1 MLEVFMKR
9 ILFPILFF
17 VLIFT
22 SCSLFFQEEYGTITI
37 DLEGGRARSIN
48 SSTGLPDLADSELEI
63 DIVTDGNSSIYKKI
77 LASEPKFFQA
87 DFPVGSR
94 LEITVK
100 LNGPS
105 SSWSA
110 YNNHTVK
117 EGNNDIQLLLNKNAS
132 SLANVGFSTTAA
144 TNTYEFNI
152 AGKKINISSSE
163 QPVFTRDSRG
173 RLYIAY
179 KESSGWKLNR
189 YESDGT
195 PNNFVSGSPILS
207 TITSASSVKLA
218 SDPITGKVYAAANS
232 NLYLIKDDGSV
243 IAGNPT
249 IPAGPI
255 AVYNNNLFALESP
268 AGTDLKMFTITE
280 GGGSLT
286 LTESGSTTV
295 STGQIIISVTPINV
309 DFKDILVKKDK
320 IYILFAKNNLPI
332 PSTSSPYY
340 SLGGMLE
347 YTYNSSG
354 VIDNPQKY
362 GFNDTVTAENDIV
375 TAGETNFYGP
385 ACFIGYD
392 EQSISIADDGCTFK
406 KEGGSVRIYKNV
418 NRIFSFNTSTKSLY
432 SYATENKWFK
442 EYEVTGG
449 STPPPGTGKVLL
461 WEKNT
466 DSNLGMVYY
475 QVDEGGYTS
484 LPTTAFIKGVDS
496 SSLTPYKQIP
506 TDVFSYDNLGNL
518 YVVWKIEG
526 SPTHKYVV
534 RRYLWNGSNASYTY
548 ENEANLYFKN
558 GNNTLNIYP
567 DAIAVNISETN
578 KHLYYTYKQNANI
591 FLLRL
596 KWNDNFSAASKD
608 TSFEQKIQNAG
619 SSKSF
624 CTALA
629 VNENGIFAAVKS
641 ILGSDIE
648 NPDTYGSNI
657 KKYKHQKNAGDS
669 DYSDGEVSIIPST
682 SVNTLSENNYTLE
695 DICDLQIKGGVLY
708 GIRTKKTGKLKNG
721 TTSKVSTSG
730 ELFKIE
736 ALDSLFL
743 SSTVVTSLWSSLSP
757 TDGYAPYRF
766 IGTVLNKLIIAS
778 DGYYGDKS
786 STGNEAQNKNKVLSF
801 DITTST
807 TWTVTPTN
815 TNATFSRELTYDA
828 TNGFKWE

>member
-1 MLEVFMKR
+1 MKR

-132 SLANVGFSTTAA
+132 SLATVGFSTTAT

-152 AGKKINISSSE
+152 AGKTIDISSNE

-179 KESSGWKLNR
+179 KNGTWALNR

-195 PNNFVSGSPILS
+195 PNNFAGSLLS
-207 TITSASSVKLA
+207 TITGASSVKLA
-218 SDPITGKVYAAANS
+218 SDPVTGKVYAAADS
-232 NLYLIKDDGSV
+232 HLYLIKNDGSV
-243 IAGNPT
+243 IAGSST

-280 GGGSLT
+280 GESVLTFTPVGSPV
-286 LTESGSTTV
+286 SI
-295 STGQIIISVTPINV
+295 STGQITISGSGTPINV
-309 DFKDILVKKDK
+309 DFKDIFVKNDK
-320 IYILFAKNNLPI
+320 IYILFAKNSLPSGT
-332 PSTSSPYY
+332 PPAHYY

-354 VIDNPQKY
+354 ITNYPQKY
-362 GFNDTVTAENDIV
+362 GFNDTVTAKDGIV
-375 TAGETNFYGP
+375 TAGEANFYGP

-392 EQSISIADDGCTFK
+392 EQSISIADDGCTFQK
-406 KEGGSVRIYKNV
+406 VDGSVRIDKNV
-418 NRIFSFNTSTKSLY
+418 NRVFSFNTSTKSLY

-449 STPPPGTGKVLL
+449 STPSPGTGKVLL
-461 WEKNT
+461 WEKN
-466 DSNLGMVYY
+466 SAPNLGMVYY
-475 QVDEGGYTS
+475 QVDEGGYTD
-484 LPTTAFIKGVDS
+484 LPTAFIAGS
-496 SSLTPYKQIP
+496 NTGGYPHYP
-506 TDVFSYDNLGNL
+506 TDVFCHDEKGNL
-518 YVVWKIEG
+518 YILWVNKAGGTPV
-526 SPTHKYVV
+526 KYQYKV
-534 RRYLWNGSNASYTY
+534 RKYALLSSGVYDSTY
-548 ENEANLYFKN
+548 EAIIGLEDFFNQ
-558 GNNTLNIYP
+558 NTPITE
-567 DAIAVNISETN
+567 ISVHVSESN
-578 KHLYYTYKQNANI
+578 SYLYYTYKNTFTYI
-591 FLLRL
+591 KRL
-596 KWNDNFSAASKD
+596 KWTGDNFSAALKD
-608 TSFEQKIQNAG
+608 NSFEQKIKGAG
-619 SSKSF
+619 GSKSF

-629 VNENGIFAAVKS
+629 VNENGIFAAVKN
-641 ILGSDIE
+641 IDGSDIE

-682 SVNTLSENNYTLE
+682 SVNTLPENNYTLE

-736 ALDSLFL
+736 ALDSSFL

-766 IGTVLNKLIIAS
+766 IGTVPNKLIIAS

-786 STGNEAQNKNKVLSF
+786 DIGDKAQNKNKVLSF

-815 TNATFSRELTYDA
+815 TNAKFSRELTYGSS
-828 TNGFKWE
+828 GFEWK

>member
-1 MLEVFMKR
+1 MKR
-9 ILFPILFF
+9 KLFF
-17 VLIFT
+17 ALLVLILS
-22 SCSLFFQEEYGTITI
+22 SCSLFFREEYGTITI
-37 DLEGGRARSIN
+37 DLEGGKARSIN
-48 SSTGLPDLADSELEI
+48 SSTGLPNLEDSELEI
-63 DIVTDGNSSIYKKI
+63 DIVTDGSSSIYKKI

-110 YNNHTVK
+110 HNSHTVK
-117 EGNNDIQLLLNKNAS
+117 EGNNDIRLLLNKNAS
-132 SLANVGFSTTAA
+132 SLATVGFSTAA
-144 TNTYEFNI
+144 VVNKYEFNI
-152 AGKKINISSSE
+152 AGKTIDISSNE
-163 QPVFTRDSRG
+163 LPVFTRDSRG

-195 PNNFVSGSPILS
+195 PNNFAGSLPS
-207 TITSASSVKLA
+207 TITSASTSVKLA
-218 SDPITGKVYAAANS
+218 SDPITGKVYAAADS
-232 NLYLIKDDGSV
+232 HLYIIKDDGSV
-243 IAGNPT
+243 IAGTPT
-249 IPAGPI
+249 IPVGPI
-255 AVYNNNLFALESP
+255 AVYNNNLFALNIPASP
-268 AGTDLKMFTITE
+268 ALKMFTITE
-280 GGGSLT
+280 GGSGLT
-286 LTESGSTTV
+286 LTEAGSTVSV
-295 STGQIIISVTPINV
+295 STGQIIISGSGTPINV

-320 IYILFAKNNLPI
+320 IYILFAKNKLPTGT
-332 PSTSSPYY
+332 PLPSSPYY

-362 GFNDTVTAENDIV
+362 GFNDTVTAGDDIV
-375 TAGETNFYGP
+375 TAGEANFYGP

-432 SYATENKWFK
+432 SYATENKWFN
-442 EYEVTGG
+442 EYEET
-449 STPPPGTGKVLL
+449 TTPPPPPPGTGKVLL
-461 WEKNT
+461 WEKNNNP
-466 DSNLGMVYY
+466 NLGMVYY
-475 QVDEGGYTS
+475 QVDEGGYSS
-484 LPTTAFIKGVDS
+484 LLTAFIEGVNS
-496 SSLTPYKQIP
+496 SALSQYKQIP

-534 RRYLWNGSNASYTY
+534 RRYLWNGSTASYTY
-548 ENEANLYFKN
+548 EKEANLYFKN
-558 GNNTLNIYP
+558 GANTLNIYP

-578 KHLYYTYKQNANI
+578 KYLYYTYKQNANI

-596 KWNDNFSAASKD
+596 NWNDNFSAASKD
-608 TSFEQKIQNAG
+608 PSFEQKIKDAG
-619 SSKSF
+619 GSKSF

-736 ALDSLFL
+736 ALDSLF
-743 SSTVVTSLWSSLSP
+743 SSLTVVTSLWSSLSP

-766 IGTVLNKLIIAS
+766 ISTVPSKLIIAS
-778 DGYYGDKS
+778 DGYYGDKNS
-786 STGNEAQNKNKVLSF
+786 AGDKAQNKNKVLSF
-801 DITTST
+801 GIGSWTLTPPNNTS
-807 TWTVTPTN
+807 
-815 TNATFSRELTYDA
+815 AKFSRELKYEPS
-828 TNGFKWE
+828 NVFEWE

>member
-1 MLEVFMKR
+1 MKKK
-9 ILFPILFF
+9 LFF
-17 VLIFT
+17 ALLVLILS

-37 DLEGGRARSIN
+37 DLEGGKARSIN
-48 SSTGLPDLADSELEI
+48 SSTGLPNLTDSELEI

-87 DFPVGSR
+87 DFPIGSR

-105 SSWSA
+105 ASWSA
-110 YNNHTVK
+110 HNSHTVK
-117 EGNNDIQLLLNKNAS
+117 EGNNDIRLLLNKNAS
-132 SLANVGFSTTAA
+132 SLATVGFSTAA
-144 TNTYEFNI
+144 VVNKYEFNI
-152 AGKKINISSSE
+152 AGKTIDISSNAL
-163 QPVFTRDSRG
+163 PVFTRDSRG

-195 PNNFVSGSPILS
+195 PNNFAGSLPS
-207 TITSASSVKLA
+207 TITSASTSVKLA
-218 SDPITGKVYAAANS
+218 SDPITGKVYAAADS
-232 NLYLIKDDGSV
+232 HLYIIKDDGSV
-243 IAGNPT
+243 IAGTPT
-249 IPAGPI
+249 IPVGPI
-255 AVYNNNLFALESP
+255 AVYNNNLFALNIPASP
-268 AGTDLKMFTITE
+268 ALKMFTITE
-280 GGGSLT
+280 GGSGLT
-286 LTESGSTTV
+286 LTHAGSTSV
-295 STGQIIISVTPINV
+295 STGQITISVTPINV

-362 GFNDTVTAENDIV
+362 GFKNEVTAENDIV

-406 KEGGSVRIYKNV
+406 KEGSNVKIDKNV

-432 SYATENKWFK
+432 SYATENKWFN
-442 EYEVTGG
+442 EYEET
-449 STPPPGTGKVLL
+449 TTPPPPPPGTGKVLV
-461 WEKNT
+461 WEKNNNP
-466 DSNLGMVYY
+466 NLGMVYY
-475 QVDEGGYTS
+475 QVDEGGYTG
-484 LPTTAFIKGVDS
+484 LPTAFIEGVNS
-496 SSLTPYKQIP
+496 SALSQYKQIP

-534 RRYLWNGSNASYTY
+534 RRYLWNGSTASYTY
-548 ENEANLYFKN
+548 EKEANLYFKN
-558 GNNTLNIYP
+558 GANTLNIYP

-578 KHLYYTYKQNANI
+578 KYLYYTYKQNANI

-596 KWNDNFSAASKD
+596 NWNDDFSAASKYP
-608 TSFEQKIQNAG
+608 SFEQKIKDAG
-619 SSKSF
+619 GSKSF

-629 VNENGIFAAVKS
+629 VNENGIFAAVKN
-641 ILGSDIE
+641 IAGSDI
-648 NPDTYGSNI
+648 NYPDNYSVNI
-657 KKYKHQKNAGDS
+657 KKYKHTNSA
-669 DYSDGEVSIIPST
+669 DGE
-682 SVNTLSENNYTLE
+682 TLANNIVPQIDADNYTLE

-708 GIRTKKTGKLKNG
+708 GIKTKKTGKLKKG

-736 ALDSLFL
+736 ALDSSFS
-743 SSTVVTSLWSSLSP
+743 SSTVVTSLWSSSSP

-766 IGTVLNKLIIAS
+766 IGTDSNKLIIAS
-778 DGYYGDKS
+778 DGYYGDTSNAGDK
-786 STGNEAQNKNKVLSF
+786 AQNKNKVLSF
-801 DITTST
+801 VIGSWTLTST
-807 TWTVTPTN
+807 D
-815 TNATFSRELTYDA
+815 TNAKFSRELTYGA
-828 TNGFKWE
+828 SGFEWK

>member
-1 MLEVFMKR
+1 MKR

-48 SSTGLPDLADSELEI
+48 SSTGLPNLADSELEI
-63 DIVTDGNSSIYKKI
+63 DILTEGNSSIYKKI

-87 DFPVGSR
+87 DFPIGSR

-110 YNNHTVK
+110 HNSHTVK
-117 EGNNDIQLLLNKNAS
+117 EGNNDIRLLLNKNAS
-132 SLANVGFSTTAA
+132 SLANVGFSTKE

-152 AGKKINISSSE
+152 AGKRIDINSRE
-163 QPVFTRDSRG
+163 LPVFTRDSRG

-179 KESSGWKLNR
+179 KQSDWKLNR

-195 PNNFVSGSPILS
+195 PNNFVSGSTILT
-207 TITSASSVKLA
+207 TITGASSVKLA
-218 SDPITGKVYAAANS
+218 SDPVTGKVYAAADT

-243 IAGNPT
+243 IAGTPT
-249 IPAGPI
+249 IPVGPI
-255 AVYNNNLFALESP
+255 AVYNNNLFALDSS
-268 AGTDLKMFTITE
+268 ASTDLKMFTITE

-286 LTESGSTTV
+286 FTEAGSTTV
-295 STGQIIISVTPINV
+295 STGQITISGTPINV

-354 VIDNPQKY
+354 ISGLQKY
-362 GFNDTVTAENDIV
+362 GFNDTVTAEDGIV
-375 TAGETNFYGP
+375 TAGEANFYGP

-442 EYEVTGG
+442 EYEETA
-449 STPPPGTGKVLL
+449 TPPPPSPGTGKVLL
-461 WEKNT
+461 WEKN
-466 DSNLGMVYY
+466 SNPNLGMVYY
-475 QVDEGGYTS
+475 QVDEGGYTG
-484 LPTTAFIKGVDS
+484 LPTAFIEGVNS
-496 SSLTPYKQIP
+496 SALSQYKQIP

-534 RRYLWNGSNASYTY
+534 RRYLWNGSTASYTY
-548 ENEANLYFKN
+548 EKEANLYFKN
-558 GNNTLNIYP
+558 GANTLNIYP

-578 KHLYYTYKQNANI
+578 KYLYYTYKQNANI

-596 KWNDNFSAASKD
+596 NWNDNFSAASKD
-608 TSFEQKIQNAG
+608 PSFEQKIKDAG
-619 SSKSF
+619 GSKSF

-736 ALDSLFL
+736 ALDSLF
-743 SSTVVTSLWSSLSP
+743 SSLTVVTSLWSSLSP

-766 IGTVLNKLIIAS
+766 ISTVPSKLIIAS
-778 DGYYGDKS
+778 DGYYGDKNS
-786 STGNEAQNKNKVLSF
+786 AGDKAQNKNKVLSF
-801 DITTST
+801 GIGSWTLTPPNNTS
-807 TWTVTPTN
+807 
-815 TNATFSRELTYDA
+815 AKFSRELKYEPS
-828 TNGFKWE
+828 NVFEWE

>member
-1 MLEVFMKR
+1 MKKK
-9 ILFPILFF
+9 LFF
-17 VLIFT
+17 ALLVLILS
-22 SCSLFFQEEYGTITI
+22 SCSLFFQKEYGTITI

-48 SSTGLPDLADSELEI
+48 SSTGLPNLADSELEI
-63 DIVTDGNSSIYKKI
+63 DILTEGNSSIYKKI

-87 DFPVGSR
+87 DFPIGSR

-110 YNNHTVK
+110 HNSHTVK
-117 EGNNDIQLLLNKNAS
+117 EGNNDIRLLLNKNAS
-132 SLANVGFSTTAA
+132 SLANVGFSTAA
-144 TNTYEFNI
+144 VVNKYEFNI
-152 AGKKINISSSE
+152 AGKKINISSNAL
-163 QPVFTRDSRG
+163 PVFTRDSRG

-195 PNNFVSGSPILS
+195 PNNFAGSLPS
-207 TITSASSVKLA
+207 TITSASSVNLA
-218 SDPITGKVYAAANS
+218 SDPITGKVYVAADP

-243 IAGNPT
+243 IAGTST

-255 AVYNNNLFALESP
+255 AVYNNNLFALDIP
-268 AGTDLKMFTITE
+268 ASTDLKMFTITE
-280 GGGSLT
+280 EGSGLT
-286 LTESGSTTV
+286 LTEAGSTVSV
-295 STGQIIISVTPINV
+295 STGQIIISGTPGTPINV

-442 EYEVTGG
+442 EYEETA
-449 STPPPGTGKVLL
+449 TPPPPPPGTTGKVLL
-461 WEKNT
+461 WQKNT
-466 DSNLGMVYY
+466 APTTEGFKFYL
-475 QVDEGGYTS
+475 VDENNSAS
-484 LPTTAFIKGVDS
+484 LPSTAFLQDNGSDF
-496 SSLTPYKQIP
+496 P
-506 TDVFSYDNLGNL
+506 TDVFCYDQEGNL
-518 YVVWKIEG
+518 YVVWFDTTG
-526 SPTHKYVV
+526 YFV
-534 RRYLWNGSNASYTY
+534 RRYEKANGYSTDNTKDNQQKMVNNSGYTQLSASEKPT
-548 ENEANLYFKN
+548 
-558 GNNTLNIYP
+558 
-567 DAIAVNISETN
+567 AIAVDVSDSAKGYVYYSYKTGEKVIIRNKWIKLNGFKTGSYLN
-578 KHLYYTYKQNANI
+578 KHTLNDLSGANDSKITSMTVNNDGLFVAQKNEYISPKKFKNVIHKYSDFEHPNTDYIGDTSGSILHGTGNNYVDENIFAMQIINGVLYYTVIKQDGQLENQNTNVV
-591 FLLRL
+591 
-596 KWNDNFSAASKD
+596 KTSAK
-608 TSFEQKIQNAG
+608 
-619 SSKSF
+619 
-624 CTALA
+624 L
-629 VNENGIFAAVKS
+629 VKS
-641 ILGSDIE
+641 SNSLNNAMNHQSF
-648 NPDTYGSNI
+648 DT
-657 KKYKHQKNAGDS
+657 
-669 DYSDGEVSIIPST
+669 VWST
-682 SVNTLSENNYTLE
+682 
-695 DICDLQIKGGVLY
+695 Q
-708 GIRTKKTGKLKNG
+708 
-721 TTSKVSTSG
+721 
-730 ELFKIE
+730 
-736 ALDSLFL
+736 
-743 SSTVVTSLWSSLSP
+743 SSS

-766 IGTVLNKLIIAS
+766 IGTVPNKLIIAS

-786 STGNEAQNKNKVLSF
+786 NIGDKAQNKNKVLSF

-815 TNATFSRELTYDA
+815 TNAKFSRELTYDA
-828 TNGFKWE
+828 SGFEWK

>member
-1 MLEVFMKR
+1 MKR

-48 SSTGLPDLADSELEI
+48 SSTGLPNLADSELEI
-63 DIVTDGNSSIYKKI
+63 DILTEGSSSIYKKI

-132 SLANVGFSTTAA
+132 SLATVGFSTTAT

-152 AGKKINISSSE
+152 AGKTIDISSNE

-179 KESSGWKLNR
+179 KNGTWALNR

-195 PNNFVSGSPILS
+195 PNNFAGSLLS
-207 TITSASSVKLA
+207 TITGASSVKLA
-218 SDPITGKVYAAANS
+218 SDPVTGKVYAAADS
-232 NLYLIKDDGSV
+232 HLYLIKNDGSV
-243 IAGNPT
+243 IAGT
-249 IPAGPI
+249 SMIPAGPI
-255 AVYNNNLFALESP
+255 AVYNNNLFALDSP

-280 GGGSLT
+280 EGSGLT
-286 LTESGSTTV
+286 LTEAGSTVSV
-295 STGQIIISVTPINV
+295 STRQIIISGTPINV

-332 PSTSSPYY
+332 ASTPSPYY

-354 VIDNPQKY
+354 ITNYPQKY
-362 GFNDTVTAENDIV
+362 GFNDTVTAKDGIV
-375 TAGETNFYGP
+375 TAGEANFYGP

-406 KEGGSVRIYKNV
+406 KEGGSVRIDKNV
-418 NRIFSFNTSTKSLY
+418 NRVFSFNTSTKSLY
-432 SYATENKWFK
+432 SYATENKWFN
-442 EYEVTGG
+442 EYEVTA
-449 STPPPGTGKVLL
+449 TPSPGTGKVLL
-461 WEKNT
+461 WQKNT
-466 DSNLGMVYY
+466 NPNLGMEYY
-475 QVDEGGYTS
+475 QVDEGGYTG
-484 LPTTAFIKGVDS
+484 LPTAFIEGVNS
-496 SSLTPYKQIP
+496 SALSQYKQIP

-534 RRYLWNGSNASYTY
+534 RRYLWNGSTASYTY
-548 ENEANLYFKN
+548 EKEANLYFKN
-558 GNNTLNIYP
+558 VANTLNIYP

-578 KHLYYTYKQNANI
+578 KYLYYTYKQNTNI

-596 KWNDNFSAASKD
+596 KWHDNFSAALKD
-608 TSFEQKIQNAG
+608 NSFEQKIKGAG
-619 SSKSF
+619 GSKSF

-669 DYSDGEVSIIPST
+669 DYTDGEVSIIPST

-730 ELFKIE
+730 ELFEIE
-736 ALDSLFL
+736 ALDSSF
-743 SSTVVTSLWSSLSP
+743 SSLTVVTPLWSSSSP

-766 IGTVLNKLIIAS
+766 IGTVPNKLIIAS
-778 DGYYGDKS
+778 DGYYGKKS
-786 STGNEAQNKNKVLSF
+786 TNEVKNKNKVLSF

-807 TWTVTPTN
+807 TWTVTPTD
-815 TNATFSRELTYDA
+815 TDAKFSRELTYGA
-828 TNGFKWE
+828 SGFEWK

>member
-1 MLEVFMKR
+1 MKKK
-9 ILFPILFF
+9 LFF
-17 VLIFT
+17 ALLVLILS

-37 DLEGGRARSIN
+37 DLEGGKARSIN
-48 SSTGLPDLADSELEI
+48 SSTGLPDLTDSELEI
-63 DIVTDGNSSIYKKI
+63 DIVTDGSSSIYKKI

-132 SLANVGFSTTAA
+132 SLATVGFSTTAT

-152 AGKKINISSSE
+152 AGKTIDISSNPL
-163 QPVFTRDSRG
+163 PVFTRDSRG

-179 KESSGWKLNR
+179 KQSDWKLNR

-195 PNNFVSGSPILS
+195 PNNFVSGSPILT
-207 TITSASSVKLA
+207 TITGVSSVKLA
-218 SDPITGKVYAAANS
+218 SDPVTGKVYAAANS

-243 IAGNPT
+243 IAGSPT

-255 AVYNNNLFALESP
+255 AVYNNNLFALDSP
-268 AGTDLKMFTITE
+268 AGTNLKMFTITE
-280 GGGSLT
+280 EGGGLT
-286 LTESGSTTV
+286 LNQAGSLIPV
-295 STGQIIISVTPINV
+295 STGQITISTSGSETTINV
-309 DFKDILVKKDK
+309 DFKDILVKNDK
-320 IYILFAKNNLPI
+320 IYILFAKNSLLSVTP
-332 PSTSSPYY
+332 PAHYY

-354 VIDNPQKY
+354 ITNYPQKY
-362 GFNDTVTAENDIV
+362 GFNDTVTAKDGIV
-375 TAGETNFYGP
+375 TAGEANFYGP

-432 SYATENKWFK
+432 SYATENKWFN

-449 STPPPGTGKVLL
+449 STGTGKVLL
-461 WEKNT
+461 WQKNT
-466 DSNLGMVYY
+466 DPNLGMVYY
-475 QVDEGGYTS
+475 QVDEGGYTG
-484 LPTTAFIKGVDS
+484 LPTAFIKGVDS

-518 YVVWKIEG
+518 YVVWKIEV

-548 ENEANLYFKN
+548 ENEANLYFKD
-558 GNNTLNIYP
+558 GINTLNIHP

-608 TSFEQKIQNAG
+608 PSFDQKIKDAG
-619 SSKSF
+619 GSKSF

-629 VNENGIFAAVKS
+629 VNENGIFAAVKN
-641 ILGSDIE
+641 IAGSNI
-648 NPDTYGSNI
+648 NYPDNYSVNI
-657 KKYKHQKNAGDS
+657 KKYKHTNSA
-669 DYSDGEVSIIPST
+669 DGE
-682 SVNTLSENNYTLE
+682 TLANNIVPQIDADNYTLE

-708 GIRTKKTGKLKNG
+708 GIKTKKTGKLKDG
-721 TTSKVSTSG
+721 TTSQVSTSG

-736 ALDSLFL
+736 ALDSSFS
-743 SSTVVTSLWSSLSP
+743 SSTVVTSLWSSSSP

-766 IGTVLNKLIIAS
+766 IGTVPNKLIIAS

-801 DITTST
+801 DIGSWTLTPPNNTS
-807 TWTVTPTN
+807 
-815 TNATFSRELTYDA
+815 AKFSRELTYGA
-828 TNGFKWE
+828 SGFEWK

>member
-1 MLEVFMKR
+1 MKR

-37 DLEGGRARSIN
+37 DLEGGKARSIN
-48 SSTGLPDLADSELEI
+48 SSTGLPNLADSELEI

-87 DFPVGSR
+87 DFPIGSR

-105 SSWSA
+105 ASWSA
-110 YNNHTVK
+110 HNSLTVK
-117 EGNNDIQLLLNKNAS
+117 EGNNNIRLLLNKNAS
-132 SLANVGFSTTAA
+132 SLANVGFSTTA

-152 AGKKINISSSE
+152 AGEKIDIISRE
-163 QPVFTRDSRG
+163 LPVFTRDSRG

-179 KESSGWKLNR
+179 KQSNWKLNR

-195 PNNFVSGSPILS
+195 PNNFVSSSQILS
-207 TITSASSVKLA
+207 TINTASSVKLA
-218 SDPITGKVYAAANS
+218 SDPVTGKVYAAADS
-232 NLYLIKDDGSV
+232 NLYRIKDDGSV
-243 IAGNPT
+243 IAGSST

-255 AVYNNNLFALESP
+255 AVYNNNLFALDS
-268 AGTDLKMFTITE
+268 TDLKRFTITE
-280 GGGSLT
+280 GGSLT
-286 LTESGSTTV
+286 FTQAGSTTV
-295 STGQIIISVTPINV
+295 STGQITISGSVTPIPV
-309 DFKDILVKKDK
+309 EFKDILVKNDK
-320 IYILFAKNNLPI
+320 IYILFAKNKLPTGT
-332 PSTSSPYY
+332 PPQPSPYY

-354 VIDNPQKY
+354 INGLQKY
-362 GFNDTVTAENDIV
+362 GFKNEVTAEDGIV
-375 TAGETNFYGP
+375 IAGEANFYGP

-406 KEGGSVRIYKNV
+406 KVGGNVKIDKNV

-442 EYEVTGG
+442 EYEET
-449 STPPPGTGKVLL
+449 TTPPPPPPGTGKVLL
-461 WEKNT
+461 WEKNNNP
-466 DSNLGMVYY
+466 NLGMVYY
-475 QVDEGGYTS
+475 QVDEGGYSS
-484 LPTTAFIKGVDS
+484 LLTAFIEGVNS
-496 SSLTPYKQIP
+496 SALSQYKQIP

-526 SPTHKYVV
+526 SPIHKYVV
-534 RRYLWNGSNASYTY
+534 RRYLWNGSTASYTY
-548 ENEANLYFKN
+548 EKEANLYFKN
-558 GNNTLNIYP
+558 GANTLNIYP

-578 KHLYYTYKQNANI
+578 KYLYYTYKQNANI

-596 KWNDNFSAASKD
+596 NWNDNFSAASKD
-608 TSFEQKIQNAG
+608 PSFEQKIKDTG
-619 SSKSF
+619 GSKSF

-736 ALDSLFL
+736 ALDSLF
-743 SSTVVTSLWSSLSP
+743 SSLTVVTSLWSSLSP

-766 IGTVLNKLIIAS
+766 ISTVPSKLIIAS
-778 DGYYGDKS
+778 DGYYGDKNS
-786 STGNEAQNKNKVLSF
+786 AGDKAQNKNKVLSF
-801 DITTST
+801 GIGS
-807 TWTVTPTN
+807 WTLTPPNN
-815 TNATFSRELTYDA
+815 TIAKFSRELKYEPS
-828 TNGFKWE
+828 NVFEWE

>member
-1 MLEVFMKR
+1 MKR

-48 SSTGLPDLADSELEI
+48 SSTGLPNLADSELEI
-63 DIVTDGNSSIYKKI
+63 DILTDGNSSIYKKI

-144 TNTYEFNI
+144 NTYEFNI
-152 AGKKINISSSE
+152 AGKKINISSNE

-179 KESSGWKLNR
+179 KQSDWALNR

-195 PNNFVSGSPILS
+195 PNNFAGSLPP
-207 TITSASSVKLA
+207 TITGASSVNLA
-218 SDPITGKVYAAANS
+218 SDPVTGKVYAAANS
-232 NLYLIKDDGSV
+232 HLYLIKDDGSV
-243 IAGNPT
+243 IAGSPT

-255 AVYNNNLFALESP
+255 AVYNNNLFALGVSAVSGNNP
-268 AGTDLKMFTITE
+268 LKMFTITE
-280 GGGSLT
+280 EGSVLT
-286 LTESGSTTV
+286 LNQAGSTVSV
-295 STGQIIISVTPINV
+295 STGQIIISGTPINV
-309 DFKDILVKKDK
+309 DFKDILVKNDK
-320 IYILFAKNNLPI
+320 IYILFAKNSLPSGT
-332 PSTSSPYY
+332 PPAHYY

-354 VIDNPQKY
+354 ISGLQKY
-362 GFNDTVTAENDIV
+362 GFNDTVTAKDGIV
-375 TAGETNFYGP
+375 TAGEANFYGP

-406 KEGGSVRIYKNV
+406 KVGGSVRIYKNV
-418 NRIFSFNTSTKSLY
+418 NRVFSFNTSTKSLY

-449 STPPPGTGKVLL
+449 STPSPGTGKVLL
-461 WEKNT
+461 WQKNT
-466 DSNLGMVYY
+466 NPNLGMEYY
-475 QVDEGGYTS
+475 QVDEGGYTG
-484 LPTTAFIKGVDS
+484 LPTAFIAGS
-496 SSLTPYKQIP
+496 NTGGYPHYP
-506 TDVFSYDNLGNL
+506 TDVFCHDEKGNL
-518 YVVWKIEG
+518 YILWVNKAGGTPV
-526 SPTHKYVV
+526 KYQYKV
-534 RRYLWNGSNASYTY
+534 RKYALLSSGVYDSTY
-548 ENEANLYFKN
+548 EAIIGLEDFFNQ
-558 GNNTLNIYP
+558 NTPITE
-567 DAIAVNISETN
+567 ISVHVSESN
-578 KHLYYTYKQNANI
+578 SYLYYTYKNTFTYI
-591 FLLRL
+591 KRL
-596 KWNDNFSAASKD
+596 KWTGDNFSAALKD
-608 TSFEQKIQNAG
+608 NSFEQKIKGAG
-619 SSKSF
+619 GSKSF

-629 VNENGIFAAVKS
+629 VNENGIFAAVKN
-641 ILGSDIE
+641 IDGSDIE

-682 SVNTLSENNYTLE
+682 SVNTLPENNYTLE

-736 ALDSLFL
+736 ALDSSFL

-766 IGTVLNKLIIAS
+766 IGTVPNKLIIAS
-778 DGYYGDKS
+778 DGYYGDKNS
-786 STGNEAQNKNKVLSF
+786 AGNKAQNKNKVLTF
-801 DITTST
+801 DINTTST
-807 TWTVTPTN
+807 IWTVTHKDTD
-815 TNATFSRELTYDA
+815 ATFSRELTHDT

>member
-1 MLEVFMKR
+1 MKR

-37 DLEGGRARSIN
+37 DLEGGKARSIN
-48 SSTGLPDLADSELEI
+48 SSTGLPNLADSELEI
-63 DIVTDGNSSIYKKI
+63 DILTDGNSSIYKKI
-77 LASEPKFFQA
+77 LASETKFFQA
-87 DFPVGSR
+87 DFPIGSR

-105 SSWSA
+105 ASWSA
-110 YNNHTVK
+110 HNSLTVK
-117 EGNNDIQLLLNKNAS
+117 EGNNDIRLLLNKNAS
-132 SLANVGFSTTAA
+132 SLANVGFSTTA

-152 AGKKINISSSE
+152 AGEKIDIISRE
-163 QPVFTRDSRG
+163 LPVFTRDSRG

-179 KESSGWKLNR
+179 KQSNWKLNR

-195 PNNFVSGSPILS
+195 PNNFVSSSQILS
-207 TITSASSVKLA
+207 TINTASSVKLA
-218 SDPITGKVYAAANS
+218 SDSVTGKVYVAADS
-232 NLYLIKDDGSV
+232 HLYLIKDDGSV
-243 IAGNPT
+243 IAVSPT
-249 IPAGPI
+249 IPVSPI
-255 AVYNNNLFALESP
+255 AVYNNNLFALDIP

-280 GGGSLT
+280 GGSLT
-286 LTESGSTTV
+286 LNQVGSTV
-295 STGQIIISVTPINV
+295 SLSTGQITISGTPGTPINV
-309 DFKDILVKKDK
+309 DFKDILVKNDK
-320 IYILFAKNNLPI
+320 IYILFAKNSLPSVT
-332 PSTSSPYY
+332 PPAHYY

-354 VIDNPQKY
+354 ITNHPQKY

-375 TAGETNFYGP
+375 TAGEANFYGP

-392 EQSISIADDGCTFK
+392 KQSISIADDGCTFNK
-406 KEGGSVRIYKNV
+406 VGGSVRIDKNV
-418 NRIFSFNTSTKSLY
+418 NRVFSFNTSTKSLY
-432 SYATENKWFK
+432 SYATENKWFN
-442 EYEVTGG
+442 EYEET
-449 STPPPGTGKVLL
+449 TTPPPPPPGTGKVLL
-461 WEKNT
+461 WEKNNNP
-466 DSNLGMVYY
+466 NLGMVYY
-475 QVDEGGYTS
+475 QVDEGGYSS
-484 LPTTAFIKGVDS
+484 LLTAFIEGVNS
-496 SSLTPYKQIP
+496 SALSQYKQIP

-534 RRYLWNGSNASYTY
+534 RRYLWNGSTASYTY
-548 ENEANLYFKN
+548 EKEANLYFKN
-558 GNNTLNIYP
+558 GANTLNIYP

-578 KHLYYTYKQNANI
+578 KYLYYTYKQNANI

-596 KWNDNFSAASKD
+596 NWNDNFSAASKD
-608 TSFEQKIQNAG
+608 PSFEQKIKDTG
-619 SSKSF
+619 GSKSF

-736 ALDSLFL
+736 ALDSLF
-743 SSTVVTSLWSSLSP
+743 SSLTVVTSLWSSLSP

-766 IGTVLNKLIIAS
+766 ISTVPSKLIIAS
-778 DGYYGDKS
+778 DGYYGDKNS
-786 STGNEAQNKNKVLSF
+786 AGDKAQNKNKVLSF
-801 DITTST
+801 GIGSWTLTPPNNTS
-807 TWTVTPTN
+807 
-815 TNATFSRELTYDA
+815 AKFSRELKYEPSNVFA
-828 TNGFKWE
+828 WE

>member
-1 MLEVFMKR
+1 MKKK
-9 ILFPILFF
+9 LFF
-17 VLIFT
+17 ALLVLILS
-22 SCSLFFQEEYGTITI
+22 SCSLFFQKEYGTITI

-48 SSTGLPDLADSELEI
+48 SSTGLPNLADSELEI
-63 DIVTDGNSSIYKKI
+63 DILTEGSSSIYKKI

-117 EGNNDIQLLLNKNAS
+117 EGNNDIRLLLNKNAS
-132 SLANVGFSTTAA
+132 SLANVGFSTTA

-152 AGKKINISSSE
+152 AGEKIDIISRE
-163 QPVFTRDSRG
+163 LPVFTRDSRG

-179 KESSGWKLNR
+179 KDINWKLNR

-195 PNNFVSGSPILS
+195 PNNFASDSPILT
-207 TITSASSVKLA
+207 TITGASSVNLA
-218 SDPITGKVYAAANS
+218 SDPVTGKVYALIKDSS
-232 NLYLIKDDGSV
+232 NNVVLYRIKDDGSV
-243 IAGNPT
+243 IARNPT

-255 AVYNNNLFALESP
+255 AVYNNNLFALGVSAVSGNNP
-268 AGTDLKMFTITE
+268 LKMFTITE
-280 GGGSLT
+280 VGSGLT
-286 LTESGSTTV
+286 LNQAGSTTV
-295 STGQIIISVTPINV
+295 STRQIIISGTPINV

-354 VIDNPQKY
+354 ITNHPQKY
-362 GFNDTVTAENDIV
+362 GFNDTVTAGDDIV
-375 TAGETNFYGP
+375 TAGEANFYGP

-406 KEGGSVRIYKNV
+406 KVGGNVKIDKNV

-461 WEKNT
+461 WEKNNNP
-466 DSNLGMVYY
+466 NLGMVYY
-475 QVDEGGYTS
+475 QVDEGGYSS
-484 LPTTAFIKGVDS
+484 LLTAFIEGVNS
-496 SSLTPYKQIP
+496 SALSQYKQIP

-534 RRYLWNGSNASYTY
+534 RRYLWNGSTASYTY
-548 ENEANLYFKN
+548 EKEANLYFKN
-558 GNNTLNIYP
+558 GANTLNIYP
-567 DAIAVNISETN
+567 DAIAVNISKTN
-578 KHLYYTYKQNANI
+578 KYLYYTYKQNANI

-596 KWNDNFSAASKD
+596 NWNDNFSAASKD
-608 TSFEQKIQNAG
+608 PSFEQKIKDTG
-619 SSKSF
+619 GSKSF

-736 ALDSLFL
+736 ALDSLF
-743 SSTVVTSLWSSLSP
+743 SSLTVVTSLWSSLSP

-766 IGTVLNKLIIAS
+766 IGTVPNKLIIAS
-778 DGYYGDKS
+778 DGYYGKKS
-786 STGNEAQNKNKVLSF
+786 TNEVKNKNKVLSF

-815 TNATFSRELTYDA
+815 TNAKFSRELTYDA
-828 TNGFKWE
+828 SGFEWK